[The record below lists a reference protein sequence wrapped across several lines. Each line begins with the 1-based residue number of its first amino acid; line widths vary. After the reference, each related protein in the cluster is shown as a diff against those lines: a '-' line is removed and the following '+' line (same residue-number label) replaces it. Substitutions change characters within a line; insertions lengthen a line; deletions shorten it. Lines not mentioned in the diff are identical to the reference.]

1 MTTDDAAFARAFVAS
16 ARWQTAVT
24 VREAPHQYS
33 LDSWNDEAAFARFAA
48 LIKAHGYRERWDD
61 GHTYRYLD
69 VGEHRYWL
77 SPRRVLRGLVR
88 QPRPPRRD
96 RQPPR
101 PPAAPRRGRAMR
113 AILFAAKSTIDARG
127 SIPDQLVDCRALATH
142 KGYEVAAGYKD
153 EDAPPTTATEA
164 TAWRAARTA
173 RSSTRARSRPLS
185 RTARRCSSSPT
196 CARRPSTGSAGA
208 RVPRLAAG
216 GRAGGEKRCR
226 RLADVVVAPMRCTRA
241 SAGPRCHCA

>member
-77 SPRRVLRGLVR
+77 SPAV
-88 QPRPPRRD
+88 
-96 RQPPR
+96 
-101 PPAAPRRGRAMR
+101 
-113 AILFAAKSTIDARG
+113 FS
-127 SIPDQLVDCRALATH
+127 
-142 KGYEVAAGYKD
+142 AGWC
-153 EDAPPTTATEA
+153 TN
-164 TAWRAARTA
+164 
-173 RSSTRARSRPLS
+173 RARHDVIASRPGHQL
-185 RTARRCSSSPT
+185 
-196 CARRPSTGSAGA
+196 
-208 RVPRLAAG
+208 RL
-216 GRAGGEKRCR
+216 GE
-226 RLADVVVAPMRCTRA
+226 VEQ
-241 SAGPRCHCA
+241 